1 MTTWATAA
9 ANARAGA
16 IRVPWSARLP
26 YPARDA
32 LRRWRGLVG
41 MMIGVGIALGIG
53 MAIIGITSA
62 SLDLYTADYRQSA
75 ADLYVITEGGKLIAA
90 LPSDVPGN
98 IKHARAI
105 LSQIRAISGVQAA
118 VGTITGSLERGRE
131 GPRRADVPAELIAAV
146 GVDGDP
152 GAIPGALL
160 LHEGRWPRRSDEVM
174 LGSKL
179 SREKQLRVG
188 DSIRLSGRD
197 FAVSGVGR
205 LRGIGF
211 SSDSMA
217 YMDLDTFRQR
227 AEVSDQVNLVL
238 IETDR
243 PSSVRTRVQEMGTF
257 SVWDPNELAQQAY
270 ELNASSII
278 MNYVLIALTLAI
290 AGLFVSNMLL
300 RAVAERRIEFA
311 TLRAIGVPRRTVLLT
326 IAAQAILVS
335 VAAGLIG
342 IGISTILGTLINVTI
357 AAQFGFES
365 LYNADPT
372 LFAAV
377 FLLALGLGLISGV
390 YPAREAMRVDPAL
403 VLREA

>member
-1 MTTWATAA
+1 MTTIAVTGG
-9 ANARAGA
+9 ARAPA
-16 IRVPWSARLP
+16 IKVPWSARLP

-62 SLDLYTADYRQSA
+62 SLDIYTADYRDSQ
-75 ADLYVITEGGKLIAA
+75 ADLYVITAGGKLIAA

-98 IKHARAI
+98 IRHARAV
-105 LSQIRAISGVQAA
+105 LSQIRAVSGVQAA
-118 VGTITGSLERGRE
+118 IGTIMGSLERGRE
-131 GPRRADVPAELIAAV
+131 GPRRPDEPAELIATV

-152 GAIPGALL
+152 SVIPGMLL
-160 LHEGRWPRRSDEVM
+160 LREGRWPRRSDEVL

-179 SREKQLRVG
+179 SREKQLHVG

-197 FAVSGVGR
+197 FTVSGTGR

-217 YMDLDTFRQR
+217 YMELDAFKQR
-227 AEVSDQVNLVL
+227 AEVGDQVNLVVV
-238 IETDR
+238 ETDQ
-243 PSSVRTRVQEMGTF
+243 PASVQGRVQEMGSF
-257 SVWDPNELAQQAY
+257 SVWDPNELAKQAY
-270 ELNASSII
+270 DLNASSIVI
-278 MNYVLIALTLAI
+278 DYVLIVLTLAI
-290 AGLFVSNMLL
+290 AALFVSNMLL
-300 RAVAERRIEFA
+300 RAVAERRIELA
-311 TLRAIGVPRRTVLLT
+311 TLRAIGVARRTVLLT

-335 VAAGLIG
+335 IAAGLIG
-342 IGISTILGTLINVTI
+342 IGLSTILGTLINVTI
-357 AAQFGFES
+357 AAQFGFDS
-365 LYNADPT
+365 LYNADAT
-372 LFAAV
+372 LFAIV
-377 FLLALGLGLISGV
+377 FLLALGLGLVSAI